1 MDTRWKS
8 AALWMLAAGATQAS
22 PAEAGPPDLG
32 FNASAGYQ
40 YDSNVNVAEIDA
52 NTGEGDTALLMDLG
66 IDGSLRPGKRFSLDF
81 GYAYSGT
88 RYRQFPEFDL
98 AIHHLRGAVG
108 YRIAGFDAGLSVD
121 RFATRLDGDAFLD
134 ITRVSPSL
142 SRLFG
147 DRLYLRGAFAR
158 AEKSY
163 QEHEERDAVNEAYR
177 ADAYL
182 LLDGMQRYFA
192 VALERNSED
201 ALSDTLDYDG
211 IATKLTYGHRLEAGP
226 VGVDVE
232 AHFRFENRDY
242 MALPDADVRP
252 RRDHRRR
259 VGLGIGLPLKEHF
272 EIAGQAEYAD
282 NASTMDA
289 AAYDEMV
296 YTLSVG
302 AEFR

>member
-1 MDTRWKS
+1 MNTRWKI
-8 AALWMLAAGATQAS
+8 AALWALAGIAPQAS
-22 PAEAGPPDLG
+22 PVEAGQADLD
-32 FNASAGYQ
+32 FSASAGYQ

-52 NTGEGDTALLMDLG
+52 NTGEGDTALLMDVG
-66 IDGSLRPGKRFSLDF
+66 IDGSLRPDKRLSLDF
-81 GYAYSGT
+81 GYVYSGT
-88 RYRQFPEFDL
+88 RYRQSPEFDL

-121 RFATRLDGDAFLD
+121 RFATRLHDDAFLD

-142 SRLFG
+142 SRMFG

-163 QEHEERDAVNEAYR
+163 QQREERDAVNEAYR
-177 ADAYL
+177 ADAYF

-192 VALERNSED
+192 VALERGSED
-201 ALSDTLDYDG
+201 ALSDPLDYDG
-211 IATKLTYGHRLEAGP
+211 IATKLTYGHRLEAGS

-232 AHFRFENRDY
+232 AHVRFENRDY
-242 MALPDADVRP
+242 KAVPDADESP
-252 RRDHRRR
+252 RRDESRR
-259 VGLGIGLPLKEHF
+259 VGLGIGLPLGEYF

-282 NASTMDA
+282 NASTLDA

-302 AEFR
+302 AEF